1 VLFYSPTCPHCH
13 EVIQNHLPIFFG
25 VYGGEPSVWVDQT
38 VPPADLSLYLMYNE
52 QLEILLVDA
61 TRPLGSRLFVAELE
75 SRGIPPSRGTVPRMV
90 FGDEVLIGGAEIPAR
105 FHPLMQQAQNDGGLD
120 WPAIPGLAELT
131 PAFPTAQTAAADSA
145 AVDPAEAA
153 DSTAP
158 GVADTVMTP
167 GDSIAPAPVTSEPTD
182 TADVT
187 APMVT
192 PDATA
197 EDTATVDTPTT
208 TPTGDTPVGA
218 LGDSADAVAPTA
230 DSALSPFDVVPG
242 RSPTMAEKLRRDPL
256 GNAIAIVV
264 LLAMIAS
271 VVMIATTERFQQ
283 VWPKPPVVILLIAG
297 LGIVVA
303 GYLTYV
309 ETSGVEAV
317 CGPVGDCNTVQQSE
331 YATLFGFLPVGLLG
345 LAGYVSIIVAW
356 FVWTARSTTASY
368 YAVLSISG
376 IALVGTLFSIYLTF
390 LEPFVIGATCAW
402 CIVSSVAIT
411 ALLWLAAGSGKAAW
425 ARIRS

>member
-1 VLFYSPTCPHCH
+1 
-13 EVIQNHLPIFFG
+13 
-25 VYGGEPSVWVDQT
+25 
-38 VPPADLSLYLMYNE
+38 
-52 QLEILLVDA
+52 
-61 TRPLGSRLFVAELE
+61 
-75 SRGIPPSRGTVPRMV
+75 MV